1 MNPIRLQPRAYLTF
15 IMSLLLLETM
25 LIAFR
30 NALIFYLD
38 LLLYFK
44 NYLFSTGGCWLN
56 ASVKE
61 SCALFWQVA
70 AIFPLSFLLAALLSC
85 LMGMG

>member
-15 IMSLLLLETM
+15 IMSVGLLLLETM

-38 LLLYFK
+38 LLLY
-44 NYLFSTGGCWLN
+44 
-56 ASVKE
+56 VKKI
-61 SCALFWQVA
+61 SLV
-70 AIFPLSFLLAALLSC
+70 LAAV
-85 LMGMG
+85 G